1 MEVQCPN
8 CGEYIGQTVPVC
20 PYCGYAEDSNIGLQY
35 RLFYDLIM
43 NEQKRL
49 KERDILNDYR
59 LCKALAACYELQ
71 DYLDNRI
78 AEYDPEN
85 C

>member
-1 MEVQCPN
+1 M
-8 CGEYIGQTVPVC
+8 
-20 PYCGYAEDSNIGLQY
+20 SNIT
-35 RLFYDLIM
+35 M
-43 NEQKRL
+43 NINSDFETSKISFDDFR
-49 KERDILNDYR
+49 EIILNDYR

-71 DYLDNRI
+71 DYLANRI